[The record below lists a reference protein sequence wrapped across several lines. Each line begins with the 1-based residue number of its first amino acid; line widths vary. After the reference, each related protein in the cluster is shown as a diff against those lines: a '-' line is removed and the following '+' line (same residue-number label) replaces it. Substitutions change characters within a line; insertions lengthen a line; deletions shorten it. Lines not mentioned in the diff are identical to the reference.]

1 MADQIRVLVVDDI
14 PETRDHLTKLLGFE
28 SDIDVVGSAASGHE
42 ALEMAV
48 RLSPDVILMD
58 INMPDMDGIAATEQ
72 LSSIAPAAA
81 VVMMSVQGEADYLRR
96 SMLAGAREF
105 LVKPFSSDELT
116 ASIRQVSARERDKQ
130 SRMAA
135 VPVPVGMV
143 APPTGRVGGSGEP
156 GVVVAVFSPKGGV
169 GRTTVAVNLA
179 VAAATELGKKVVI
192 MDGSFQFGDVGVL
205 LNLNPKSKSIAD
217 LIPEIDAGSLD
228 SLDTFLI
235 NHTAGI
241 RVLLAPPSPETA
253 EMITA
258 AGVKTVLDRLR
269 ADHDLVVVDCTSY
282 FNDTTLAI
290 LDAADIILTMLSLEI
305 TSIKNMRLFL
315 EVAEQLGYENGKVRL
330 VLNRADSALGI
341 RVADVEHSIGRKVDE
356 TIVSDGR
363 SVVYA
368 LNRGVPFFLSNREA
382 QVSQDILRLAKSVV
396 GEQPRPPTTTV
407 ARQPRRSRCSHGDEC
422 RDSRPLGARRGVGDV
437 PPEANRERPTGC
449 AGAPSS
455 APPPPGGELPP
466 SGAPPNVPTTGRLSS
481 QAPVRESFRD
491 VKFRI
496 QSRVIQDLDPKLDL
510 SNQVEVRRQIE
521 EIFGKVID
529 EEGLALTRAERVRM
543 LEQITDEIIGL
554 GPLEP
559 LLRDETVTEVMVNGP
574 NQVYVERTGKLEV
587 TDVVFQNDDHV
598 MRIIDRIVAPLG
610 RRIDESSPMVDA
622 RLPDGSRV
630 NAIIPPLSLVG
641 PCITIRK
648 FSAIPLHRGRP
659 DPVRHR

>member
-28 SDIDVVGSAASGHE
+28 SDIDVVGAAASGRE
-42 ALEMAV
+42 ALEMAA
-48 RLSPDVILMD
+48 RLVPDVVLMD

-72 LSSIAPAAA
+72 LASIVPGAA

-130 SRMAA
+130 SRMAVTTTA
-135 VPVPVGMV
+135 TAG
-143 APPTGRVGGSGEP
+143 AATNGTRSGDPAEP
-156 GVVVAVFSPKGGV
+156 GSVVAVFSPKGGV

-192 MDGSFQFGDVGVL
+192 IDGSFQFGDVGVL

-217 LIPEIDAGSLD
+217 LIPELEAGELESI
-228 SLDTFLI
+228 DTFLI

-258 AGVKTVLDRLR
+258 SGVKKVLERLR

-290 LDAADIILTMLSLEI
+290 LDAADVILTMLSLEI

-315 EVAEQLGYENGKVRL
+315 EVAEQLGYEKGKVRL

-356 TIVSDGR
+356 TVVSDGR

-382 QVSQDILRLAKSVV
+382 QVSQDILRLARSVV
-396 GEQPRPPTTTV
+396 GGQ
-407 ARQPRRSRCSHGDEC
+407 
-422 RDSRPLGARRGVGDV
+422 
-437 PPEANRERPTGC
+437 
-449 AGAPSS
+449 
-455 APPPPGGELPP
+455 
-466 SGAPPNVPTTGRLSS
+466 S
-481 QAPVRESFRD
+481 Q
-491 VKFRI
+491 
-496 QSRVIQDLDPKLDL
+496 
-510 SNQVEVRRQIE
+510 
-521 EIFGKVID
+521 
-529 EEGLALTRAERVRM
+529 
-543 LEQITDEIIGL
+543 TD
-554 GPLEP
+554 
-559 LLRDETVTEVMVNGP
+559 T
-574 NQVYVERTGKLEV
+574 
-587 TDVVFQNDDHV
+587 
-598 MRIIDRIVAPLG
+598 
-610 RRIDESSPMVDA
+610 VDA
-622 RLPDGSRV
+622 GKSTQKK
-630 NAIIPPLSLVG
+630 SLFAW
-641 PCITIRK
+641 R
-648 FSAIPLHRGRP
+648 
-659 DPVRHR
+659 